1 MKKYMK
7 LLAMLMALFMLSA
20 CGAPAEEAA
29 APAEEVTVESCTSE
43 VPVETEEP
51 AAEPWADYAIS
62 SPEMAEETVRS
73 ELVKLQELGI
83 VSDEID
89 FEGIAPDFVDF
100 FDDTWEDGPHW
111 SVRWYGGRSYLND
124 WEGGNKYSLNVNLE
138 PTSGKIN
145 YFSIEACADEDD
157 EVSREEKLL
166 LDYDPASGEDKET
179 EVTWLYYENY
189 DDIVAGDMSIDEFC
203 TRLAEYWGCDGYTLC
218 ATEDYDYNI
227 QAPDGSR
234 LLTDISNIDMNYYM
248 TVEFE
253 QDGEAK
259 PCYIQMGQFPARV
272 FLNVGISHTKG

>member
-7 LLAMLMALFMLSA
+7 LLAMLMALCMLSA
-20 CGAPAEEAA
+20 CAGPAGESA
-29 APAEEVTVESCTSE
+29 AEEVTVESCTSE
-43 VPVETEEP
+43 APVETEEP
-51 AAEPWADYAIS
+51 AAEPWADYAIN
-62 SPEMAEETVRS
+62 SPEMAEETVRA
-73 ELVKLQELGI
+73 EIVKLQELGI

-145 YFSIEACADEDD
+145 YFSIEACADKDD
-157 EVSREEKLL
+157 EVSEELVVQ
-166 LDYDPASGEDKET
+166 LDYDPETGEDKET

-203 TRLAEYWGCDGYTLC
+203 TRLAEYWGYDSYTLC
-218 ATEDYDYNI
+218 ATEDYGYNI

-234 LLTDISNIDMNYYM
+234 LLTDISDIDMNYYM

-253 QDGEAK
+253 QDGEVK

-272 FLNVGISHTKG
+272 FLNVGNSHTKG

>member
-7 LLAMLMALFMLSA
+7 LLAMLMALCMLSA
-20 CGAPAEEAA
+20 CAGPAGESAV
-29 APAEEVTVESCTSE
+29 EEVTAESSAGAA
-43 VPVETEEP
+43 PEELSRVDE
-51 AAEPWADYAIS
+51 AWADYAIN
-62 SPEMAEETVRS
+62 SPEMAEETART
-73 ELVKLQELGI
+73 ELAGLQELGI
-83 VSDEID
+83 VSGEID

-124 WEGGNKYSLNVNLE
+124 WEGGNKYSLNVNID
-138 PTSGKIN
+138 PNTGVID

-203 TRLAEYWGCDGYTLC
+203 TQLAEYWGCDSYTLC
-218 ATEDYDYNI
+218 ATEDYGYNI

-253 QDGEAK
+253 QNGEAK

-272 FLNVGISHTKG
+272 FLNVGNSHTKG